1 MSTATRQRVL
11 ETARQMGY
19 DLTRLREPEGF
30 HAEVGTIVYAVY
42 RKNGVIVNDSPF
54 FSELAAGVEK
64 ACRQLSY
71 ALTVRTLT
79 QDKPLEKQLHALPF
93 CNGMILLGTE
103 LRPEELGP
111 FLNLPFPVVVADACF
126 DTIPLDY
133 VLTNNFQGA
142 YEAANYL
149 MRRTK
154 AQPGYLRSTYRISNF
169 EGRARGVGLGL
180 GGLGVR
186 QPGADGEIPVGPHA
200 VKPTVGEAGAL
211 LGGGFG
217 GADVH
222 AAVDEHGVGGEEARA
237 EAFGEGVGEGG
248 LAGGGGAREA
258 ERGAHGAR
266 RAARSAHHWRRM
278 RAKTATQMALSA
290 TLKQG
295 KWEAPQWKSRK
306 STT

>member
-169 EGRARGVGLGL
+169 EGRARGFLQA
-180 GGLGVR
+180 VR
-186 QPGADGEIPVGPHA
+186 DAGFSPSKSQTLELSPSADGAYEDMRRLLRAGEIPSRSYFADNDCIAIGA
-200 VKPTVGEAGAL
+200 LRALSEAGYRVPEDVAVM
-211 LGGGFG
+211 GF
-217 GADVH
+217 DDLPQCVS
-222 AAVDEHGVGGEEARA
+222 VDPPLTTV
-237 EAFGEGVGEGG
+237 
-248 LAGGGGAREA
+248 
-258 ERGAHGAR
+258 
-266 RAARSAHHWRRM
+266 RAARQYLGQTAARRLDRILQERQSCHTKIEIAAALERRRSA
-278 RAKTATQMALSA
+278 
-290 TLKQG
+290 
-295 KWEAPQWKSRK
+295 
-306 STT
+306 